1 MTFNQAL
8 KEAKKLAKGS
18 AYAVRREVF
27 FYSNGERSIEV
38 QVYLAGM
45 SEIFTGKTYEEAVQ
59 KAAAAVRQN
68 ERQALADY
76 ARQLA
81 QEAEA

>member
-8 KEAKKLAKGS
+8 KEAKKLAKGD

-27 FYSNGERSIEV
+27 VYSHGERSTEI
-38 QVYLAGM
+38 QVYIAGM

>member
-8 KEAKKLAKGS
+8 QEAKKLAKGS

-59 KAAAAVRQN
+59 KAAAAIKEN

>member
-8 KEAKKLAKGS
+8 KEAKKLAKGD

>member
-1 MTFNQAL
+1 MVSFSIFS
-8 KEAKKLAKGS
+8 KKISG
-18 AYAVRREVF
+18 V
-27 FYSNGERSIEV
+27 
-38 QVYLAGM
+38 
-45 SEIFTGKTYEEAVQ
+45 VQ

>member
-1 MTFNQAL
+1 MT
-8 KEAKKLAKGS
+8 
-18 AYAVRREVF
+18 VTEVF
-27 FYSNGERSIEV
+27 VYSSGERTTEI
-38 QVYLAGM
+38 QVYLSGM
-45 SEIFTGKTYEEAVQ
+45 SEIYTGKTYEEAVQ

>member
-8 KEAKKLAKGS
+8 KVAKELAKGD
-18 AYAVRREVF
+18 ACAVRREVF
-27 FYSNGERSIEV
+27 IYSSGARATEI
-38 QVYLAGM
+38 QVYISGM
-45 SEIFTGKTYEEAVQ
+45 SEIYTGKTYAEAVQ
-59 KAAAAVRQN
+59 KAKDAVRQN

>member
-8 KEAKKLAKGS
+8 QEAKKLAKGD

-27 FYSNGERSIEV
+27 FYSTGERSIEV
-38 QVYLAGM
+38 QVYLSGM

-59 KAAAAVRQN
+59 KAKDAVRQN